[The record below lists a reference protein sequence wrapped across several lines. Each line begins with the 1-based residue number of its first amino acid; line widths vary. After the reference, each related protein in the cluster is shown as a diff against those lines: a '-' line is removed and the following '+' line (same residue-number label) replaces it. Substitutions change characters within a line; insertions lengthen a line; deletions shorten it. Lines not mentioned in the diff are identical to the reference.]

1 MRELESEIA
10 ALNAVHA
17 SLSPV
22 LVLQSAAR
30 AKLARADAADRRA
43 AAPAEKPAAPPTA
56 PTAPAAAP
64 PAAVDDASAA
74 ARIQRSY
81 RGKARAESAAA
92 GAKAA
97 ELEQMY
103 ASLGAS
109 AVFSM
114 PYLYVQRRHL
124 DETHALLATA
134 LGDDAQ
140 HTTVEDTRCFVV
152 RPAASHVPN
161 ATRRRRSAAVVRRR
175 APRGAAAT
183 MRPTARAAAALARR
197 RARGR
202 RARCN
207 RAAAGRPAE
216 PGPNTAARSC
226 ASCCRAR
233 RRDLRHER
241 RRRRRACERGGVG
254 VTTSESLISPPP
266 PPAAHRQVAN
276 PRAVESLC
284 KVVGGVGEYSESSR
298 DAARGEA
305 RSSRVLR
312 FAGGY
317 APACARRR
325 AMR

>member
-1 MRELESEIA
+1 MVRQIVEASPESYPESSEVKPSPKRSQSSEVVYSEDPSPKPESSRSSEVADAEDPSPKPERSRSSEVIDTED
-10 ALNAVHA
+10 L

-56 PTAPAAAP
+56 PAAPAAAP

-81 RGKARAESAAA
+81 RGKAARAESAAA

-134 LGDDAQ
+134 LGDDAK

-161 ATRRRRSAAVVRRR
+161 LRDAPPPLGGLVVRRR
-175 APRGAAAT
+175 VDAAAPPPPT
-183 MRPTARAAAALARR
+183 PALRLRPTAREAAALARLPR
-197 RARGR
+197 RGCRPTPAELAAIYPRLP
-202 RARCN
+202 
-207 RAAAGRPAE
+207 AAAAD
-216 PGPNTAARSC
+216 
-226 ASCCRAR
+226 RA
-233 RRDLRHER
+233 
-241 RRRRRACERGGVG
+241 
-254 VTTSESLISPPP
+254 
-266 PPAAHRQVAN
+266 
-276 PRAVESLC
+276 
-284 KVVGGVGEYSESSR
+284 
-298 DAARGEA
+298 
-305 RSSRVLR
+305 
-312 FAGGY
+312 
-317 APACARRR
+317 
-325 AMR
+325 